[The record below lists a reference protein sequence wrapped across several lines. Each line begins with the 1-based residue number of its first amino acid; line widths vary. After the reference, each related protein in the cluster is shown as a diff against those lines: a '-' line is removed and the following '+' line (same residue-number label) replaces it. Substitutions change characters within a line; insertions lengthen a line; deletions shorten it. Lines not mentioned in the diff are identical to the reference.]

1 MNLYDL
7 IYQSFHS
14 TELSLVE
21 SQRKPSFNGE
31 LNGVLGGDL
40 IGAGGLAAMME
51 PTDHNSDKLN
61 GQDTQ
66 TMYVLLSLTLY
77 YVQLIL

>member
-1 MNLYDL
+1 MHFYDL

-14 TELSLVE
+14 TEPSLVE
-21 SQRKPSFNGE
+21 SQRKTSFNGE
-31 LNGVLGGDL
+31 LNGVLGAAL
-40 IGAGGLAAMME
+40 IGAGGLATMVE
-51 PTDHNSDKLN
+51 PTAHNSDKLN

-77 YVQLIL
+77 VQRIL